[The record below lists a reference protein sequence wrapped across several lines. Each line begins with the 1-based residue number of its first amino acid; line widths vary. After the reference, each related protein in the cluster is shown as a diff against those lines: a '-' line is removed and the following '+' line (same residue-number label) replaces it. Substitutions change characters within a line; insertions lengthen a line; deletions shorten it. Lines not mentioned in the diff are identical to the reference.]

1 MNKQAR
7 IVNSVAVDVVTGDPA
22 DFFHPAIASQFE
34 IVQGEVEKGWRR
46 DPATGSWSAPES
58 EQETQVQEM
67 AFAKISPIAFK
78 LLFTAPERIKAKALR
93 ATDEFIEDFWGLL
106 DDPRTTEVDLGLASV
121 QSAVEYTLTS
131 VKAAGVDLDVAVRK
145 AEILS
150 GQIA

>member
-1 MNKQAR
+1 MPQIKNNQ
-7 IVNSVAVDVVTGDPA
+7 TGDV
-22 DFFHPAIASQFE
+22 FTVASEPRLSNGVWECGNQRFTDYAGTE
-34 IVQGEVEKGWRR
+34 YTPVSNASRVG
-46 DPATGSWSAPES
+46 
-58 EQETQVQEM
+58 
-67 AFAKISPIAFK
+67 PIAFK
-78 LLFTAPERIKAKALR
+78 LLFTALERIKATALR
-93 ATDEFIEDFWGLL
+93 GTDEFIEDFWGLL